1 MEKERGEP
9 ATYVSRPHFWG
20 SDQLNLFKNGGWEG
34 GREKGIH
41 TQWRKRRERQR

>member
-1 MEKERGEP
+1 MEKERGGP
-9 ATYVSRPHFWG
+9 ATHVSRPHFWG
-20 SDQLNLFKNGGWEG
+20 SDQLKNGGWEG